1 MDRDRVQRRT
11 VAALM
16 VSNSVGYAGLVSV
29 VAVAGLLASEVMGR
43 DLLAGLPAAAATMGT
58 ALAATPLALRSKRR
72 GRRRGLWLGYFIGAA
87 GGALALAAGQAG
99 VFWLLIVAMAV
110 FGVAQASNL
119 QARFAAADLADPERR
134 ARAIS
139 MVVWVGTVG
148 AVLGP
153 PAALW
158 ANRVGTA
165 ELGLGS
171 WVAPMLLGI
180 LGFSVAGLVIVL
192 ALRPDPLVLAG
203 GVDPHAERE
212 NPLRT
217 ASRAWTAVWNNSRA
231 RLALVVMAVS
241 QMAMVAVMTMTPLH
255 MRDHGHAELS
265 TLVISVH
272 VLGMFGL
279 SPLIGGWADRFG
291 RIRSVGAG
299 AAILGLG
306 TIATVI
312 AGYIPLMLF
321 VGLFLLGLGWSFALI
336 AGSALLT
343 ESLPIEERVGAQGL
357 ADVSMSSLAALAA
370 FFSGF
375 VKEAAGYHWL
385 ANFATIAAIVMIVAV
400 MQVRRAELEPA
411 I

>member
-1 MDRDRVQRRT
+1 
-11 VAALM
+11 M
-16 VSNSVGYAGLVSV
+16 VSSSVGYAGLVSV
-29 VAVAGLLASEVMGR
+29 VAVVGLLASEVMGR
-43 DLLAGLPAAAATMGT
+43 DLLAGLPGAAATLGT
-58 ALAATPLALRSKRR
+58 AIAATPLALRSKRR
-72 GRRRGLWLGYFIGAA
+72 GRRRALWLGYFIGAA
-87 GGALALAAGQAG
+87 GGAMAMAAGQLG
-99 VFWLLIVAMAV
+99 VFWLLILAMGI

-119 QARFAAADLADPERR
+119 QSRFAAADLAEADHR

-139 MVVWVGTVG
+139 MVVWVGTIG

-158 ANRVGTA
+158 ANRVGTG
-165 ELGLGS
+165 LGLRE
-171 WVAPMLLGI
+171 WVAPALLGVV
-180 LGFSVAGLVIVL
+180 GFLVAGLVV
-192 ALRPDPLVLAG
+192 AAFLRPDPLEVAG
-203 GVDPHAERE
+203 GVDPTAEKE

-217 ASRAWTAVWNNSRA
+217 AGLAWTAVWNNTNA

-255 MRDHGHAELS
+255 MRDHGHADLS

-291 RIRSVGAG
+291 RTRTVGAG
-299 AAILGLG
+299 AGILGLG

-312 AGYIPLMLF
+312 AGYVPALLF

-343 ESLPIEERVGAQGL
+343 ESLPIQERVGAQGL
-357 ADVSMSSLAALAA
+357 ADVSMSVLAAVAA
-370 FFSGF
+370 FGSGF
-375 VKEAAGYHWL
+375 VKEMAGFHWL
-385 ANFATIAAIVMIVAV
+385 ANFATLAAVVMIVAV
-400 MQVRRAELEPA
+400 LQVRRAELKPA
-411 I
+411 V

>member
-1 MDRDRVQRRT
+1 
-11 VAALM
+11 M

-29 VAVAGLLASEVMGR
+29 VAVVGLLASEVMGR
-43 DLLAGLPAAAATMGT
+43 DLLAGLPGAAATLGT

-72 GRRRGLWLGYFIGAA
+72 GRRKGLWLGYFIGAA
-87 GGALALAAGQAG
+87 GGALAMTAGQLG
-99 VFWLLIVAMAV
+99 VFWLLILAMGV

-119 QARFAAADLADPERR
+119 QSRFAAADLADADHR

-158 ANRVGTA
+158 VNRVGTGF
-165 ELGLGS
+165 GLGS
-171 WVAPMLLGI
+171 WVSPMLLGI
-180 LGFSVAGLVIVL
+180 IGFSLAGLVV
-192 ALRPDPLVLAG
+192 ATFLRPDPLELVG
-203 GVDPHAERE
+203 GVDPDAETE
-212 NPLRT
+212 NPLRS
-217 ASRAWTAVWNNSRA
+217 AGLAWTAVWNNTNA

-255 MRDHGHAELS
+255 MRDHGHADLS

-279 SPLIGGWADRFG
+279 APLIGGWADRFG
-291 RIRSVGAG
+291 RIKSVGAG
-299 AAILGLG
+299 AGILGVG
-306 TIATVI
+306 TIATVV
-312 AGYIPLMLF
+312 AGYIPALLF

-343 ESLPIEERVGAQGL
+343 ESLAIEERVGAQGL
-357 ADVSMSSLAALAA
+357 ADVAMSVLAAVAA
-370 FFSGF
+370 FSSGF
-375 VKEAAGYHWL
+375 VKEFAGFHWL
-385 ANFATIAAIVMIVAV
+385 ANFATIAAVLMIMAV
-400 MQVRRAELEPA
+400 LRVRRAELEPA
-411 I
+411 V